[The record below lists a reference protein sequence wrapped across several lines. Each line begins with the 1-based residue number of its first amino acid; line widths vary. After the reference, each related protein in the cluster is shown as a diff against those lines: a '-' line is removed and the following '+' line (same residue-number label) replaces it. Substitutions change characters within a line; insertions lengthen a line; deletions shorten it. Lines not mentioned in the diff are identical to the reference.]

1 MATPTDSSSRTAG
14 AALATAGAVFLTGTM
29 LGASIAPGYDFH
41 GGAISDLGVVSETAA
56 LFNGLLILV
65 GALNVAGGYLLFR
78 SHRRMWLLAAYV
90 LGGVGAIGAGLRPL
104 DTGMVHALF
113 ALVGFVFFNV
123 EAIGTGRIVSG
134 PIKAISVV
142 AGVVGLIY
150 VAVMVI
156 GDGGNPA
163 VFGSI
168 GHGGSERMIV
178 YPAMLW
184 LLTFGG
190 FLLARDERRSQ
201 AE

>member
-134 PIKAISVV
+134 PMKAISVV

>member
-113 ALVGFVFFNV
+113 ALVGFVFFNL

-134 PIKAISVV
+134 PMKAISVV